1 MSFVTAKLKDIS
13 IIQTGKLDANAAV
26 ENGSYPFFTCDPVTL
41 HIDKWAYD
49 TEAVLLAGNNA
60 SGNYTAKY
68 YNGKFNAYQRTY
80 IIESVNTTILNTRFL
95 CYSLNQ
101 QLRLLKTMSSGS
113 TTKFLTIRMLH
124 TLDIPLPNIDLQNR
138 IVEIVSAYDDLIENN
153 QKQIK
158 LLEEAAQ
165 RLYKEWFIDL
175 HFPGHENTPIHDGL
189 PEGWEK
195 VTIADVCE
203 TVGGGTPST
212 SHNEYYENGTIR
224 WVTPTD
230 LTKKHSLILLDTEKR
245 ITQEGL
251 KNSSAKLLPPETIL
265 MTSRASIGYFA
276 VCEHEVCTNQG
287 FISCIPKQEE
297 MRYYLL
303 FNLMNR
309 VDEIKGKATGSTFL
323 EIAKRT
329 FRELSI
335 AIPSNI
341 LLTTFHEIVIPMIS
355 KIRVIEKEIVQLLDA
370 RDRLLPQLMSGELK
384 L

>member
-13 IIQTGKLDANAAV
+13 IIQTGKLDSNAAV

-165 RLYKEWFIDL
+165 RLYKEWFINL
-175 HFPGHENTPIHDGL
+175 RFPGHENTPIHDGL
-189 PEGWEK
+189 PEGWRKYSFSEK
-195 VTIADVCE
+195 VSIMS
-203 TVGGGTPST
+203 GGTPKTEKKEFYGGNIPFFTPKDHDGAFFAYKTTTTITEDGLASCNSSLYPQNT
-212 SHNEYYENGTIR
+212 TIITARGTVGKTVLLAVPMAMNQSCYALKCDELNSPYYLFFSLNAEVQKLKTMSNGGVFDTIIVKTFDNIQIIFSSNGIIDR
-224 WVTPTD
+224 FEKTVTPIMEQI
-230 LTKKHSLILLDTEKR
+230 KI
-245 ITQEGL
+245 
-251 KNSSAKLLPPETIL
+251 
-265 MTSRASIGYFA
+265 
-276 VCEHEVCTNQG
+276 
-287 FISCIPKQEE
+287 KQKE
-297 MRYYLL
+297 
-303 FNLMNR
+303 
-309 VDEIKGKATGSTFL
+309 
-323 EIAKRT
+323 
-329 FRELSI
+329 
-335 AIPSNI
+335 NI
-341 LLTTFHEIVIPMIS
+341 LL
-355 KIRVIEKEIVQLLDA
+355 KDA
-370 RDRLLPQLMSGELK
+370 RDRLLPQLMSEKLK

>member
-1 MSFVTAKLKDIS
+1 M
-13 IIQTGKLDANAAV
+13 
-26 ENGSYPFFTCDPVTL
+26 
-41 HIDKWAYD
+41 
-49 TEAVLLAGNNA
+49 
-60 SGNYTAKY
+60 
-68 YNGKFNAYQRTY
+68 
-80 IIESVNTTILNTRFL
+80 
-95 CYSLNQ
+95 
-101 QLRLLKTMSSGS
+101 
-113 TTKFLTIRMLH
+113 
-124 TLDIPLPNIDLQNR
+124 
-138 IVEIVSAYDDLIENN
+138 
-153 QKQIK
+153 
-158 LLEEAAQ
+158 
-165 RLYKEWFIDL
+165 
-175 HFPGHENTPIHDGL
+175 
-189 PEGWEK
+189 
-195 VTIADVCE
+195 
-203 TVGGGTPST
+203 
-212 SHNEYYENGTIR
+212 
-224 WVTPTD
+224 
-230 LTKKHSLILLDTEKR
+230 
-245 ITQEGL
+245 
-251 KNSSAKLLPPETIL
+251 IL